1 MADFIEFLA
10 QMAPDYTLSLDQ
22 LRPYIKSRTLQKN
35 EILFRAGSVFHD
47 MYFVQKGGCFLY
59 TLEGGK
65 EVVSQFFFEGE
76 LMCDHYSFLTGRKSN
91 QFVRA
96 LEDSLVECISHED
109 IERGY
114 DDIPGLERI
123 SRLLTERTCIKLMFY
138 LASHKNDSAEVRYRK
153 LLASR
158 PQLFQRVPQYL
169 IASYL
174 GITPVGLSKVRRRLS
189 QS

>member
-1 MADFIEFLA
+1 MADFIEYLA
-10 QMAPDYTLSLDQ
+10 QIAPDYTLSLEQ
-22 LRPYIKSRTLQKN
+22 LRPYVKSRTLLKN
-35 EILFRAGSVFHD
+35 EVLFRAGSVFRD
-47 MYFVQKGGCFLY
+47 MYYVQKGGCFLY

-76 LMCDHYSFLTGRKSN
+76 LMCDHYSFLTGRRSN

-96 LEDSLVECISHED
+96 LEETTLESLAADD
-109 IERGY
+109 IERLY
-114 DDIPGLERI
+114 DEIPGLERI
-123 SRLLTERTCIKLMFY
+123 SRLLTERTCVRLMFY
-138 LASHKNDSAEVRYRK
+138 LNSHKNDSAEVRYRK
-153 LLASR
+153 LLARR

-189 QS
+189 KS